1 MESRI
6 TELEIRLTHQ
16 EATLETLNKAV
27 TNQETTIQNIVGQLD
42 HIKSM
47 LKELAP
53 GVPGAA
59 ANEKPPHY

>member
-16 EATLETLNKAV
+16 EAALDALTGTVSHYENS
-27 TNQETTIQNIVGQLD
+27 IQNIVDQLD

-53 GVPGAA
+53 GIAGPTG
-59 ANEKPPHY
+59 NEKPPHY